1 MKKGVIT
8 LAPINWVK
16 VIGWVGT
23 GLSVGAT
30 IINNINQ
37 KNEITEAA
45 KKAVEEAL
53 KKN

>member
-1 MKKGVIT
+1 MRKEVIT
-8 LAPINWVK
+8 LKPINWIK
-16 VIGWVGT
+16 VLGWVGT

-45 KKAVEEAL
+45 NKAVEEAL